1 VFEQA
6 SAPFGAA
13 IRHLG
18 GIRQDRLPGLIP
30 NEDLQESLQPSAIS
44 HQLGNTQRHTGR
56 PRSSWAKA
64 RRQS

>member
-6 SAPFGAA
+6 GAPFGAA

-30 NEDLQESLQPSAIS
+30 NEDLQVAVSRQLSAIS
-44 HQLGNTQRHTGR
+44 
-56 PRSSWAKA
+56 
-64 RRQS
+64 